1 MGSTRTNTLVPYST
15 FFRALRRILEAE
27 ADIEVVV
34 EAGSAAEAVEVAL
47 SAQPDVFVMDLG
59 LPDRNGIAATADVCS
74 VSPGTRV
81 LVLTVHADVAYLPRA
96 FEAGAPG
103 YPVNE
108 AAAADPLPPRRPF
121 APGPQPTPPH
131 PGADLP

>member
-27 ADIEVVV
+27 ADFEVVG

-59 LPDRNGIAATADVCS
+59 LPDRNGSAATADVCS

-81 LVLTVHADVAYLPRA
+81 LVLPVHDNVAYLRLA
-96 FEAGAPG
+96 LHAGRSHT
-103 YPVNE
+103 
-108 AAAADPLPPRRPF
+108 RRVWNACVSPCRYR
-121 APGPQPTPPH
+121 
-131 PGADLP
+131 